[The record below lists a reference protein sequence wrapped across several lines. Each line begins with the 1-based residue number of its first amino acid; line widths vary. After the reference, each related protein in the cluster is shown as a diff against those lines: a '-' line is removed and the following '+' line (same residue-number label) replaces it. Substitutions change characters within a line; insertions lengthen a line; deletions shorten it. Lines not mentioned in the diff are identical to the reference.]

1 LYDNKL
7 LARQILDETMG
18 YVPYIYINLPINQVS
33 TQTLQRTMDYTYT
46 GSNGKWGSYIV
57 SIPRY

>member
-1 LYDNKL
+1 MITNL
-7 LARQILDETMG
+7 LVRHILDETMG
-18 YVPYIYINLPINQVS
+18 YVPYIYINLPISQGS

-46 GSNGKWGSYIV
+46 GSNGKWGSYTF